1 MTGRRA
7 TLPLYLGG
15 FLGPF
20 GGAVLA
26 VLIPELRDAFH
37 ATTDQ
42 VALAV
47 PAYLV
52 PFAVLQVGSG
62 TLAERIGRRRVVTV
76 AYGLYAV
83 ASLAAA
89 AAPGIGIFLA
99 CRALRV
105 AHRP

>member
-47 PAYLV
+47 PRAPALYGEYV
-52 PFAVLQVGSG
+52 AQASAFV
-62 TLAERIGRRRVVTV
+62 AERTI
-76 AYGLYAV
+76 
-83 ASLAAA
+83 
-89 AAPGIGIFLA
+89 
-99 CRALRV
+99 
-105 AHRP
+105 

>member
-1 MTGRRA
+1 VTGRRA

-52 PFAVLQVGSG
+52 PFALLQVVSG
-62 TLAERIGRRRVVTV
+62 TIGERIGRRRAVRAWVT
-76 AYGLYAV
+76 ATGMAGLW
-83 ASLAAA
+83 LT
-89 AAPGIGIFLA
+89 
-99 CRALRV
+99 
-105 AHRP
+105 